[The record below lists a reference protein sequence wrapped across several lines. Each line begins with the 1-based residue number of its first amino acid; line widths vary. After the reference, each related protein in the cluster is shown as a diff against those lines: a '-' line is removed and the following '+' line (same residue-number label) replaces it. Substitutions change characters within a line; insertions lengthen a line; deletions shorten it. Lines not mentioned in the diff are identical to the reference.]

1 MMRTMCSTTIGRVR
15 SLGFSLIEL
24 MVAIVIGMLSML
36 VVLQVFATFEEQK
49 RVSTGGSE
57 SLEHGAIA
65 VNMLASRIGQAG
77 FGVVVPNL
85 LDCLVR
91 ATAEPEAAPATD
103 ANYTFRLRPAFIDQG
118 ANGAPDQVSIVFGT
132 SPILGGVDLVAGQ
145 DGSEADYQVTD
156 TYGFSPRGKFIVTQP
171 YSGSGVRRDCSL
183 REVTQISNSAPYVIK
198 HASRYEYND
207 GRRPPKSKNN
217 RQGGSQQ
224 DYLRGAKIYNFGN
237 PTLAIFAVRDGHL
250 LMGSPTEAPA
260 NWAVLLDNVISL
272 QAVYGFDTRAEAAR
286 NETLV
291 VDTFSETFIDADG
304 DGVTINSQGGDADD
318 WLRLGAL
325 RVGIVVR
332 TSQAEMPAS
341 RNADECTATTQ
352 NTITFPWTYRDA
364 GGAEVNGRTVNLT
377 REYDINGA
385 ERTRADWRCYRYK
398 AFDTVVALRNI
409 KWNLPK

>member
-1 MMRTMCSTTIGRVR
+1 MMQTMRSRAIGRVR
-15 SLGFSLIEL
+15 TFGFSLVEL

-36 VVLQVFATFEEQK
+36 VVLQVFTTFEEQK

-65 VNMLASRIGQAG
+65 LNMLASRLGQAG

-91 ATAEPEAAPATD
+91 ASAEPEGAVGAD
-103 ANYTFRLRPAFIDQG
+103 SNFTFRLRPAFIDQG
-118 ANGAPDQVSIVFGT
+118 AGGAPDQVSIVFGS
-132 SPILGGVDLVAGQ
+132 SPILGGVDLITSH
-145 DGSEADYQVTD
+145 DGSESDFEVTD
-156 TYGFSPRGKFIVTQP
+156 TYGFAPRGKFIVSQP

-183 REVTQISNSAPYVIK
+183 REATQVSAAPAVIK

-207 GRRPPKSKNN
+207 GRQPLKSKNN

-224 DYLRGAKIYNFGN
+224 AYLRGAKIYNFGN
-237 PTLAIFAVRDGHL
+237 PSTSIFTVRDGHL
-250 LMGSPTEAPA
+250 LMGSPTAGPA
-260 NWAVLLDNVISL
+260 DWAVLLDNVISL
-272 QAVYGFDTRAEAAR
+272 QAVYGFDTRAEAVR
-286 NETLV
+286 NDSLV

-304 DGVTINSQGGDADD
+304 DGVTINSPGGDADD

-332 TSQAEMPAS
+332 TSQAEMPPS
-341 RNADECTATTQ
+341 RDPDQCTATTQ
-352 NTITFPWTYRDA
+352 ATIEFPWAYRDV
-364 GGAEVNGRTVNLT
+364 GGAEKTALTVNVS